1 MEETKRVKPRQYYVD
16 LYDKMT
22 VEKARRYEAIHKKL
36 IEEKSAEEPVI
47 LGFGDVFND
56 IHMYFFKGEEYYN
69 KESTIKKWI
78 ERDELLDK
86 FIEETEPP
94 ENITCLTCGRLTFVM
109 NKTLDMS
116 IDDKKSD
123 RILFMYQCPL
133 NHLPH
138 RAFYNDGTEYR
149 PQVHT
154 CPKCSGKLS
163 DSYERIDDVITT
175 TTTCD
180 RCDYKEVSSIELN
193 KKEEPV
199 IDPDFVKDRE
209 RFCLNEGE
217 GKKYLS
223 ERFDAIAMSHLVDD
237 MKKEEKLKPLREKV
251 ANIKK
256 ITIPELEGILAPI
269 FEENQYIKFHLKD
282 PEVGRELAVP
292 FVAYDGKSRN
302 EYDSSKTLEKLIK
315 KALEGTNWRLMSD
328 GVRYRLGMLEGRIR
342 AYEKEEDLFKI
353 VNK

>member
-1 MEETKRVKPRQYYVD
+1 MEETKRTKPHQYYVD

-22 VEKARRYEAIHKKL
+22 VEKARRYEAMHNKMTA
-36 IEEKSAEEPVI
+36 EKMESEEPA
-47 LGFGDVFND
+47 LAKFGETFNE

-69 KESTIKKWI
+69 KEATIKKWI
-78 ERDELLDK
+78 ERDEALDK
-86 FIEETEPP
+86 FIEETQPL

-116 IDDKKSD
+116 IDEKKLD

-149 PQVHT
+149 PKVHG
-154 CPKCSGKLS
+154 CPKCNGNLF
-163 DSYERIDDVITT
+163 DSYERVDDVITT
-175 TTTCD
+175 TTSCD
-180 RCDYKEVSSIELN
+180 RCNHKEISTLELN

-209 RFCLNEGE
+209 RFCLNEEE
-217 GKKYLS
+217 GKKYLN

-256 ITIPELEGILAPI
+256 ITIPELETILAPI

-328 GVRYRLGMLEGRIR
+328 GVRYRLGMLEGRLR
-342 AYEKEEDLFKI
+342 AYEKEEDLFKL
-353 VNK
+353 VK

>member
-1 MEETKRVKPRQYYVD
+1 
-16 LYDKMT
+16 
-22 VEKARRYEAIHKKL
+22 
-36 IEEKSAEEPVI
+36 
-47 LGFGDVFND
+47 
-56 IHMYFFKGEEYYN
+56 
-69 KESTIKKWI
+69 
-78 ERDELLDK
+78 
-86 FIEETEPP
+86 
-94 ENITCLTCGRLTFVM
+94 
-109 NKTLDMS
+109 
-116 IDDKKSD
+116 
-123 RILFMYQCPL
+123 
-133 NHLPH
+133 
-138 RAFYNDGTEYR
+138 
-149 PQVHT
+149 
-154 CPKCSGKLS
+154 
-163 DSYERIDDVITT
+163 
-175 TTTCD
+175 
-180 RCDYKEVSSIELN
+180 
-193 KKEEPV
+193 
-199 IDPDFVKDRE
+199 
-209 RFCLNEGE
+209 LNEEE

-315 KALEGTNWRLMSD
+315 KALEGTNWSLMSD